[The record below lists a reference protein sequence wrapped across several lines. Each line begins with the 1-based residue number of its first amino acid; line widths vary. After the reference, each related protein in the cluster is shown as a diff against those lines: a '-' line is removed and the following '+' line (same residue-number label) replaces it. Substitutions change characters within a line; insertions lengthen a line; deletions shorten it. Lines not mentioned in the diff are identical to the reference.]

1 MGINVIG
8 KKKNDLID
16 TSRKKGNNTSNSDEG
31 ERSQTEVHDQEP
43 SSNASS
49 WHSSDDTVAV
59 TVTLVLIFPGEGKR
73 GVITAVAFD
82 FFLFDSCFNYSFS
95 RPASL
100 SLSCVS
106 IHTHYSCLYYI
117 YMCVCMYACIVHIRL
132 YLCR

>member
-100 SLSCVS
+100 SLSLLCVYTYPLFVS
-106 IHTHYSCLYYI
+106 VLYIHVRMY
-117 YMCVCMYACIVHIRL
+117 VCMHRPHSFIFM
-132 YLCR
+132 